1 VAEVSPRNTNPWI
14 AFLAG
19 AVAVLAVVLIA
30 LAWWRSAHLA
40 ENLTASLRATPDL
53 PSLPHM
59 PEGPKLPN
67 PPIPQPK

>member
-1 VAEVSPRNTNPWI
+1 MADVSPRKTNPWI

-19 AVAVLAVVLIA
+19 GVAVLAAVLIA

-40 ENLTASLRATPDL
+40 ENLTASLRAAPDL

-59 PEGPKLPN
+59 PEGPKLPK
-67 PPIPQPK
+67 PPIPKPE